1 MAITIIQADPGKEY
15 SMKNI
20 IMTLLLAATPPA
32 FAADADVIT
41 KLDPAW
47 QEMERRVTGLVGP
60 THQKTLLDMAYAQ
73 VAVDACPGL
82 GLNNKAFDDAFNLM
96 TGSARKDAVEQR
108 RFENSL
114 MTDFGVYT
122 GLIVA
127 ESFIDK
133 PGFCKA
139 VDGIKAR
146 NGGPAKFWTA
156 K

>member
-1 MAITIIQADPGKEY
+1 MKKIIISFLLAITTPG
-15 SMKNI
+15 
-20 IMTLLLAATPPA
+20 
-32 FAADADVIT
+32 FAEDADVIK

-47 QEMERRVTGLVGP
+47 QEMERRVSKLVGP

-73 VAVDACPGL
+73 VGADACQGL
-82 GLNNKAFDDAFNLM
+82 ELNSKAYEDSFGAM
-96 TGSARKDAVEQR
+96 AAAPKKDAAEQR
-108 RFENSL
+108 RFENTL

-139 VDGIKAR
+139 VDRIKAK

>member
-1 MAITIIQADPGKEY
+1 
-15 SMKNI
+15 MKKI
-20 IMTLLLAATPPA
+20 IMTLLLAATSPT

-47 QEMERRVTGLVGP
+47 QEMERRVTGLIGP

-82 GLNNKAFDDAFNLM
+82 ALNSKAYEDSFGAM
-96 TGSARKDAVEQR
+96 VAGPKKDAAEQR
-108 RFENSL
+108 RFENTL

-146 NGGPAKFWTA
+146 NGGPAKFWTS